1 MARSQPRVQG
11 KKGAWGKKGSV
22 EAGQDCVGQCLCL
35 CLPVCVCA
43 RVCVLTRAGG
53 RSCAGRAR
61 WGPRVVS
68 DGFQAKLGREG

>member
-11 KKGAWGKKGSV
+11 KKGAWGKRGSV

-43 RVCVLTRAGG
+43 RVCAHA
-53 RSCAGRAR
+53 C
-61 WGPRVVS
+61 WGKELCWQ
-68 DGFQAKLGREG
+68 G